1 LLVLCRF
8 RDLASLGKHVQDQ
21 AETLDLR
28 QSKRYRLRASVTF
41 SWEQSDGS
49 TMRGEGYTRDISPC
63 GVFVLTGDRLPS
75 GAVVKLE
82 VVLPS
87 LRGQHSGP
95 CLRSNGHV
103 VRSEEVGF
111 AAAAEMGFR
120 MQLPKTTSSEQLF
133 SKGNGGGTHEADS
146 KETKHKVLYFIPR
159 SSA

>member
-1 LLVLCRF
+1 
-8 RDLASLGKHVQDQ
+8 
-21 AETLDLR
+21 
-28 QSKRYRLRASVTF
+28 
-41 SWEQSDGS
+41 
-49 TMRGEGYTRDISPC
+49 MRGEGYTRDISPS

-87 LRGQHSGP
+87 LRGQRSGA
-95 CLRSNGHV
+95 CLRTNGHV

-120 MQLPKTTSSEQLF
+120 MQLPKTTSSEQSL
-133 SKGNGGGTHEADS
+133 SKGNGSGTHEADS
-146 KETKHKVLYFIPR
+146 KETKRKFLYFVPG